1 MYRQTPRIEMPGIV
15 VCIGQAVR
23 SDHEGVDLMMR
34 QNLARLCWAVGLVA
48 APSAVVAQAPATGD
62 VAPTGTTMTGPTVFD
77 ASASRS
83 TEMTADAGAAIPRH
97 FPHLPVRPGEHNAA
111 PFLERSGGPKDPGII
126 ILSSEMTAVPLE
138 TPRSPFQL
146 REDIYIK
153 LPKGA
158 SGDLGQRFLTY
169 KLGPDFERYGQV
181 VIPTGIVMVVK
192 EAGAGEATTVQ
203 IMQQFANMQVGQ
215 YVMPLDNPELPAIGT
230 TVTPV
235 DKGLRSKVVY
245 VDEEAVLSSL
255 QYYVVLPAQP
265 SDGYR
270 IGDQVTLIRPPEK
283 DYDTHLTLPEVRIAI
298 AQVVRVTPRSATA
311 IVIHVDQPAIA
322 PGVVTEVS
330 AKMP

>member
-1 MYRQTPRIEMPGIV
+1 
-15 VCIGQAVR
+15 
-23 SDHEGVDLMMR
+23 MMR

-62 VAPTGTTMTGPTVFD
+62 VAPTGTTMSGPTVFD
-77 ASASRS
+77 ASANRT
-83 TEMTADAGAAIPRH
+83 TETTADAGAATAPRR
-97 FPHLPVRPGEHNAA
+97 FPHLPVRLGEHYAA
-111 PFLERSGGPKDPGII
+111 PFLERSGGPKDAGII
-126 ILSSEMTAVPLE
+126 ILSSEMTAVELE

-146 REDIYIK
+146 RENIYIK

-158 SGDLGQRFLTY
+158 NGDLGQRFLTY

-192 EAGAGEATTVQ
+192 QAEAGEATTVQ
-203 IMQQFANMQVGQ
+203 IMQQFANMRVGQ
-215 YVMPLDNPELPAIGT
+215 YVIPLDNPELPAVGT

-245 VDEEAVLSSL
+245 VDDEPVLSSL

-283 DYDTHLTLPEVRIAI
+283 DYDTHLTLPEVPIAV

-311 IVIHVDQPAIA
+311 ILVHLDQPAIG
-322 PGVVTEVS
+322 PGTVTQVS